1 MAEWLKAHAWKA
13 CRTQVHA
20 GSNPVLSAKNK
31 TKMNN
36 YNFSIKHREEFDVS
50 SQRIWDIISEPSNLN
65 HYHPFCKNNDIISW
79 DGENHHDRLEY
90 LNGVVIE
97 RKFISWDKNN
107 GYDLFIGRKNGRQSH
122 VSWRIEDISEN
133 KSALTIKVHP
143 WIINQGSKVLQFIPF
158 QLFVKP
164 QLKLYLKSVLRGLKW
179 YTKHNKP
186 TPRNHFGKLAWFS

>member
-1 MAEWLKAHAWKA
+1 MAKKKKYSLKLVKA
-13 CRTQVHA
+13 ETQGFSQPIQQVVLMLISLFLVMV
-20 GSNPVLSAKNK
+20 GSYFMFPSVAPIFLS
-31 TKMNN
+31 
-36 YNFSIKHREEFDVS
+36 S
-50 SQRIWDIISEPSNLN
+50 P
-65 HYHPFCKNNDIISW
+65 
-79 DGENHHDRLEY
+79 Y
-90 LNGVVIE
+90 LNGVILE
-97 RKFISWDKNN
+97 RKIISWIEKK
-107 GYDLFIGRKNGRQSH
+107 GYDLNIGRVNGRQSH

-143 WIINQGSKVLQFIPF
+143 WMMNQGNKLFQFLPF

>member
-1 MAEWLKAHAWKA
+1 
-13 CRTQVHA
+13 
-20 GSNPVLSAKNK
+20 
-31 TKMNN
+31 MNN

-97 RKFISWDKNN
+97 RKFISWHENS

-133 KSALTIKVHP
+133 KSALTIKVQNGTAIYLLHLRHP
-143 WIINQGSKVLQFIPF
+143 IHVAHATATLDQLSGGRFIFGVGVGTSHESTLNESMNLGVPFSK
-158 QLFVKP
+158 
-164 QLKLYLKSVLRGLKW
+164 R
-179 YTKHNKP
+179 
-186 TPRNHFGKLAWFS
+186 

>member
-13 CRTQVHA
+13 CRTKVHA
-20 GSNPVLSAKNK
+20 GSNPVLSAKNNI
-31 TKMNN
+31 KMNN
-36 YNFSIKHREEFDVS
+36 YNFSIKHREEFNVS
-50 SQRIWDIISEPSNLN
+50 SKKIWDIIYEPSNLN

-79 DGENHHDRLEY
+79 DSKNHHDRLEY

-97 RKFISWDKNN
+97 RKFTSWHENN

-133 KSALTIKVHP
+133 KSALTIKVQP
-143 WIINQGSKVLQFIPF
+143 WMINQGSRVLQFIPF

-164 QLKLYLKSVLRGLKW
+164 QLKLYLQSVLQGLKW
-179 YTKHNKP
+179 YTEHDKP